1 MVRAVTDEAPIA
13 LGLSSML
20 TTTAPRIGEVVD
32 MLRGVGC
39 SVPVIAGGASLN
51 ERAVREPGA
60 DLYARDAMDAMRFLG
75 DRSV

>member
-1 MVRAVTDEAPIA
+1 
-13 LGLSSML
+13 
-20 TTTAPRIGEVVD
+20 